1 MMTNNDIS
9 FWKFFAL
16 KYCNFA
22 TILSL
27 NTWWNMAVAGRK
39 GRWREVLSY
48 GFNFF
53 KYKHKTIYF
62 LIYIPVNIKLS
73 FSTNPWFVSKFPI

>member
-1 MMTNNDIS
+1 
-9 FWKFFAL
+9 
-16 KYCNFA
+16 
-22 TILSL
+22 
-27 NTWWNMAVAGRK
+27 MAIAVRK

-48 GFNFF
+48 GSNFF